1 MWFWKAL
8 AEKGKIATV
17 LGTILSI
24 IVNSWA
30 VFLLFSEKKV
40 DEDTFW
46 MIIGLNIVAQLWFI
60 LPSKMKIT
68 GKLFN
73 LEVED

>member
-8 AEKGKIATV
+8 AEKGKIATIIGAIMAV
-17 LGTILSI
+17 

-30 VFLLFSEKKV
+30 VYLLFSEKTV
-40 DEDTFW
+40 EENTFW
-46 MIIGLNIVAQLWFI
+46 MIIGLNIVSQLWFI